1 MHGSARIEVRRVR
14 VGAVLHIYHR
24 GLGVRMDAGA
34 SREPGVAA
42 LGDVGRDWPDRW
54 RHPSCALLGIRGSGY
69 RPACLAKGCDCW
81 PASVLDRSLAAI
93 LGSALAGIGRGVLR

>member
-14 VGAVLHIYHR
+14 VGAVQHIYHR

-42 LGDVGRDWPDRW
+42 LGDVGRDWPDQLA
-54 RHPSCALLGIRGSGY
+54 PSQLRTPGNPRIGIPSRLLSR
-69 RPACLAKGCDCW
+69 RLR
-81 PASVLDRSLAAI
+81 L
-93 LGSALAGIGRGVLR
+93 LAGICS